1 LPSGDG
7 SSLACPRCDR
17 PHSEDD
23 RFCIDCG
30 MPLVLAE
37 GGEQR
42 ALGEAH
48 EWARKIKPQYSRG
61 RLVRITTA
69 RQGAEAEML
78 QGMLL
83 EEGIPSLARRTRG
96 FDVPDFLAAGPR
108 DILVPEAAEAEAR
121 ALLGLSEA
129 GSEEQLSYGPSPL
142 RLLLGIL
149 AVGAVGLVL
158 LFLLELLNR

>member
-1 LPSGDG
+1 
-7 SSLACPRCDR
+7 
-17 PHSEDD
+17 
-23 RFCIDCG
+23 

-37 GGEQR
+37 GGEQT
-42 ALGEAH
+42 ALTEAH
-48 EWARKIKPQYSRG
+48 EWARKIKPQYARG

-108 DILVPEAAEAEAR
+108 DILVPEAAEEEAR
-121 ALLGLSEA
+121 SLLGLGEASEVA
-129 GSEEQLSYGPSPL
+129 PGYGPSPV

-149 AVGAVGLVL
+149 AVAAVALLVGLL
-158 LFLLELLNR
+158 LDALAR

>member
-1 LPSGDG
+1 
-7 SSLACPRCDR
+7 
-17 PHSEDD
+17 
-23 RFCIDCG
+23 

-37 GGEQR
+37 GGEQQS
-42 ALGEAH
+42 LGEAH
-48 EWARKIKPQYSRG
+48 EWARKIKPQYARG

-83 EEGIPSLARRTRG
+83 EEGIPSLGRRTRG

-121 ALLGLSEA
+121 ALLGLGEP
-129 GSEEQLSYGPSPL
+129 GSDPDPDYGPSPM
-142 RLLLGIL
+142 RLMLGIL
-149 AVGAVGLVL
+149 AVGAIGLGL
-158 LFLLELLNR
+158 LLLLELLTG